1 MKKAE
6 LIKALEAVRPGLANK
21 EMIEQSTSFAFMK
34 DRVVTYNDEIS
45 ISYPI
50 QDLDLTGAIKA
61 EELYAFLSKA
71 KTEDIDVEI
80 TDAEIRLKA
89 GRERV

>member
-45 ISYPI
+45 ISYPKPKQRI
-50 QDLDLTGAIKA
+50 LM
-61 EELYAFLSKA
+61 SKSP
-71 KTEDIDVEI
+71 T
-80 TDAEIRLKA
+80 LKSA
-89 GRERV
+89 